1 LAGCGGSLTG
11 GEAQK
16 NAAGQ
21 EAAAELAFVV
31 GLVAGMR
38 GWNGVDELGD

>member
-1 LAGCGGSLTG
+1 MTG

-21 EAAAELAFVV
+21 ETAAELAFVV
-31 GLVAGMR
+31 ELVDGIR